1 MGRGECPAR
10 VVGVTAADA
19 FQASTLACAGVT
31 AWNAL
36 EGLRDVPE
44 GAYALLQGKSPPLT
58 E

>member
-1 MGRGECPAR
+1 M
-10 VVGVTAADA
+10 TAADA

-36 EGLRDVPE
+36 DGLRDVPE